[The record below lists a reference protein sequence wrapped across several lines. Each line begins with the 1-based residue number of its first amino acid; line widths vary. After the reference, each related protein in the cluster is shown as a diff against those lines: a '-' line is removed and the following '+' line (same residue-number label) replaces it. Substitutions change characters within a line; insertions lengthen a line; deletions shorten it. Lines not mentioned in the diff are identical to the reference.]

1 MSAAAPRPLRELIDL
16 APDPVERARERFAI
30 RDYHG
35 AVLLLDE
42 AIGGGCGYADAFNL
56 LGLSLALVDRPLE
69 SLAAF
74 DRALA
79 INPRY
84 VEAHLNR
91 GVLLNGLG
99 RTAEAEASF
108 ALAEEF
114 GQPDHTGYPA
124 AVGNRLANAHAA
136 LADEYRAAGARDE
149 AIAQYRRA
157 LELRPT
163 YLDIRLCLARTLLD
177 AQRFAAAADELDQV
191 LAARPD
197 QMDALLLRGLA
208 AYFSG
213 AQQSARA
220 YWDRAASEYPGDA
233 RVDVYR
239 ALLKGDHQGS
249 GAPDRGT

>member
-1 MSAAAPRPLRELIDL
+1 VSAAVSRPIGELIDL
-16 APDPVERARERFAI
+16 APDPVERARERFAV

-35 AVLLLDE
+35 AVLLLEE
-42 AIGGGCGYADAFNL
+42 AIAGGCGYADAFNL

-69 SLAAF
+69 ALTAF

-79 INPRY
+79 LNPRY

-99 RTAEAEASF
+99 RTNEAEASF

-114 GQPDHTGYPA
+114 GRPDHTGYPA

-163 YLDIRLCLARTLLD
+163 YLDIRLALARTLLD
-177 AQRFAAAADELDQV
+177 AQRYAPAAEELDQV

-213 AQQSARA
+213 AHQSAQA
-220 YWDRAASEYPGDA
+220 YWDRAASHYPEDA
-233 RVDVYR
+233 RVEVYR
-239 ALLKGDHQGS
+239 AMLKGQGS
-249 GAPDRGT
+249 GSGHRGT